1 MGSSGGGYNSTTT
14 AAPWESQAKFLTP
27 IFQSAL
33 YGTTGRTINS
43 DYDPADPASQKFD
56 TTPASIFT
64 DFFNPD
70 YQAPGKLDYFGTS
83 SPQGRGFW
91 NAIANPINNYTD
103 RNTGSPTIAKFTSEQ
118 EAAQD
123 ATEALANRRIGNS
136 NSLLGKAETGL
147 GNIISGTNEIPYYDI
162 ATPQISDPGE
172 VSGQR
177 INYNP
182 NMQAADVNYNPAMQ
196 AANLNYSNWN
206 DLNTISGG
214 GGGNEYLDD
223 MVTAATRGL
232 RNRYLTDVV
241 PDINSAAE
249 DAGARGSGAWAD
261 LRSQAAEDY
270 LTSAG
275 DVEANLRG
283 NAFQNQLQAQ
293 MEALGLSGN
302 LAGKAADYTQEA
314 NKYNT
319 QLGLDKALAE
329 SGYGQEANRLNTQL
343 GLEKATTEAGYGQEA
358 SITNVMNDLQRYME
372 QAGISSD
379 INKQNALLKTQ
390 TDTQNIQNVLNSIF
404 GVPDIN
410 QAGYNDIAALSA
422 SGAEQQQMN
431 QDILNSYIQQH
442 EQGQL
447 EPWNRA
453 SLLSQL
459 IGGNFGGTVTQS
471 AQQKG
476 GK

>member
-1 MGSSGGGYNSTTT
+1 MASTGGGYNSTTT
-14 AAPWESQAKFLTP
+14 GAPWEGQSKFLNPLFNTA
-27 IFQSAL
+27 F
-33 YGTTGRTINS
+33 YGVTGREKDEEGHFKDTGINQV
-43 DYDPADPASQKFD
+43 YE
-56 TTPASIFT
+56 
-64 DFFNPD
+64 DFFSNNPEIK
-70 YQAPGKLDYFGTS
+70 APGKLEYFGTTN
-83 SPQGRGFW
+83 PQGQGQW
-91 NAIANPINNYTD
+91 AAPINRILNLTD
-103 RNTGSPTIAKFTSEQ
+103 TEKGAPTVAEFTDEQ
-118 EAAQD
+118 KAAQT
-123 ATEALANRRIGNS
+123 ATEALANRRIGNQ

-147 GNIISGTNEIPYYDI
+147 GNIISGGNKIPYYDI
-162 ATPQISDPGE
+162 ATPQINDPGE
-172 VSGQR
+172 ISGQK

-182 NMQAADVNYNPAMQ
+182 NMQ

-214 GGGNEYLDD
+214 GGGNKYLDD
-223 MVTAATRGL
+223 MITAATRGQ
-232 RNRYLTDVV
+232 RNRYLNDIV

-270 LTSAG
+270 LTSTG

-302 LAGKAADYTQEA
+302 LAGKSADYTQ
-314 NKYNT
+314 
-319 QLGLDKALAE
+319 D
-329 SGYGQEANRLNTQL
+329 ANRLNTEL
-343 GLEKATTEAGYGQEA
+343 GLQKATTEAGYGQEA
-358 SITNVMNDLQRYME
+358 NTANVMNDLQRYME

-379 INKQNALLKTQ
+379 INKQNATLKTQ
-390 TDTQNIQNVLNSIF
+390 TDTQNIQNIMNSIF
-404 GVPDIN
+404 GAPDIN
-410 QAGYNDIAALSA
+410 QAGYDDIANLSA

-431 QDILNSYIQQH
+431 QDVLNAYIQQF

-459 IGGNFGGTVTQS
+459 VGGNFGGTVTTS